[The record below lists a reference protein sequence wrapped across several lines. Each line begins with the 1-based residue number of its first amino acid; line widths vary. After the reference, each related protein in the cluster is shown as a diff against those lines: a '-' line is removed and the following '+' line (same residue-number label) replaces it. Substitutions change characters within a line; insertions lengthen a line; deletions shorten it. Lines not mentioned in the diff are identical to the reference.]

1 MGKNSKAHMKVLNSK
16 EVQGVFGDMLGMGQ
30 GDPALCHVK
39 LTRVRDQF
47 TRIVKVLE
55 ALARVSGV
63 AEFAPGVSA
72 ALAEYAE
79 RLAEMG
85 AACLIVP
92 VEREDLGDTPVSFPD
107 IAEAYPFADPSEALM
122 YGDAVPYDIDSCPR
136 PVLEAWFVEYKK
148 ALGSPAVEA
157 ATRLVG
163 NLEEFKAYLDPE
175 GVHSGT
181 PAETNYLF
189 APFDAQAGAPEA
201 LAGFDFRGLAE
212 IPEFAADAGSKQI
225 THLIFRKLYAVLAE
239 FNAVYYMPDID
250 PEQLSQVIMGSLEL
264 LKKDVTGCDDAF
276 KALSRSAG
284 LFHTNFPKYYK
295 ELTNTGSTFSV
306 LELFIREI
314 SGEMTGK
321 VATQFGRLVG
331 HIQSKANKA
340 TANDAIG
347 SALLNV
353 AEVAL
358 GSTGVDTSYDADA
371 SPASASSSEPA
382 AAPAPAAAAEPAE
395 TLPPTYSEVIANPDD
410 DEFLPRHLRKP
421 AKKTKKQNK
430 KKNKK
435 KK

>member
-1 MGKNSKAHMKVLNSK
+1 MKVMNSK

-30 GDPALCHVK
+30 GDPALCHIK

-47 TRIVKVLE
+47 TRIVKVIQ
-55 ALARVSGV
+55 ALARVNGI
-63 AEFAPGVSA
+63 AESAPGVSA
-72 ALAEYAE
+72 SLEEYAE
-79 RLAEMG
+79 RLTEIGSAG
-85 AACLIVP
+85 LIVP
-92 VEREDLGDTPVSFPD
+92 VEREDLGPNPVSFPD
-107 IAEAYPFADPSEALM
+107 IAEAYPFLDPNEAIM
-122 YGDAVPYDIDSCPR
+122 YGDAVPYDINSCPR

-163 NLEEFKAYLDPE
+163 NLEEFKAYLSPD
-175 GVHSGT
+175 GIHSGT
-181 PAETNYLF
+181 DMETNYLYAPREPPF
-189 APFDAQAGAPEA
+189 IPFDAQAAAPEE
-201 LAGFDFRGLAE
+201 LDGYDFRALAE
-212 IPEFAADAGSKQI
+212 IPEFAEDTGSKQI
-225 THLIFRKLYAVLAE
+225 THLIFQKLYAVLAE
-239 FNAVYYMPDID
+239 FNSAYYMPDID
-250 PEQLSQVIMGSLEL
+250 PEQLSQVILGSLDL

-276 KALSRSAG
+276 NALRRSADV
-284 LFHTNFPKYYK
+284 FHTNFEKYYK

-321 VATQFGRLVG
+321 VATQFGRLVA
-331 HIQSKANKA
+331 HIQRKANQA

-358 GSTGVDTSYDADA
+358 SATGVDTRSGEAGTDPHSDRGEAGPSDD
-371 SPASASSSEPA
+371 SGPSEETLTEP
-382 AAPAPAAAAEPAE
+382 AEPAV
-395 TLPPTYSEVIANPDD
+395 PAPTDES
-410 DEFLPRHLRKP
+410 EFLPRHLQ
-421 AKKTKKQNK
+421 KKQASKRNK